1 MMNTI
6 KQFNLIVEDLLTQ
19 TTNLLGTKYLSNFK
33 MLIRFNSILPI
44 EKFTEVL
51 YPYKEHIMNKNV
63 DFFVKEPVN
72 LDGYSYINCNDIID
86 LKKIFLSI
94 DNESKDNIWEILQ
107 ALVLLCEERYKE
119 RSNKS

>member
-1 MMNTI
+1 MMNTV

-44 EKFTEVL
+44 EKFTEFI
-51 YPYKEHIMNKNV
+51 YPYKEHIMNKHV

-72 LDGYSYINCNDIID
+72 FEDYNNIKCNDIID
-86 LKKIFLSI
+86 LKQIFLSI
-94 DNESKDNIWEILQ
+94 DDESKDNIWEILQ
-107 ALVLLCEERYKE
+107 ALVLLCEERYNE
-119 RSNKS
+119 RSKKL